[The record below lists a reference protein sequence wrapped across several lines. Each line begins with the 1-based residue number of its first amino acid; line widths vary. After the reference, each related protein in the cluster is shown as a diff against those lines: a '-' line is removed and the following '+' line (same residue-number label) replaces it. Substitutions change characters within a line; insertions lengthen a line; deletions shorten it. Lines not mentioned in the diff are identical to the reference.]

1 MFPTISE
8 ILTKR
13 KKKKKKKAAHV
24 ASNYDEL
31 NLDSCNMADEARE
44 EL

>member
-13 KKKKKKKAAHV
+13 KKKKKAAHV